1 MQLPTSISSS
11 SYSSPSVTR
20 SSPNPSNRT
29 EKTQEPS
36 VEARQ
41 QSTEQTQSVEQEQRT
56 DSRFSSVEQPQ
67 RSEFPIQE
75 NRVRETTQETTGNSR
90 TDQYQQIA
98 SEGVD
103 NAQAQDP
110 SLFRIDVYV

>member
-11 SYSSPSVTR
+11 SYSSPSATR
-20 SSPNPSNRT
+20 SSPNPSNRP
-29 EKTQEPS
+29 EKVQES
-36 VEARQ
+36 SAEAQ
-41 QSTEQTQSVEQEQRT
+41 PQSTEQSQSVEQEQRT

-67 RSEFPIQE
+67 RSEFPSQE
-75 NRVRETTQETTGNSR
+75 NRIRETTQETTGNSR
-90 TDQYQQIA
+90 TDQYRQIA
-98 SEGVD
+98 SEGAD